1 MTSRAAPDTS
11 ELLARSRGGD
21 GTARSQLLE
30 RHRDQLRRMVEVRL
44 DRRMLSRLDPSDV
57 VQEALVEAS
66 QKLSDYLHVQP
77 VAFYPW
83 LRRLTW
89 EHLVRLQEQ
98 HLTARR
104 RSVFREAFS
113 LSSLPDESVLELA
126 DQLTRSELL
135 PDHRILDAELKS
147 RVQAAL
153 AQLPERD
160 RELLV
165 LRYLEQV
172 SNADIASLWNC
183 SEGAIRTRHT
193 RALAKLVSKLRQQ
206 PD

>member
-57 VQEALVEAS
+57 VQEALVE
-66 QKLSDYLHVQP
+66 DYLHVQP